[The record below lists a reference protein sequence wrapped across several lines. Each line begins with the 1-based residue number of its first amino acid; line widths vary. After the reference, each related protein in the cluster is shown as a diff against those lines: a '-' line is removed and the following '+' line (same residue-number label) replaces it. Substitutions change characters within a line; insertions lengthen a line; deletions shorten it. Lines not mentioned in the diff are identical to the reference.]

1 MDENLR
7 STPLDRRA
15 QRGNPEED
23 AEAQRRRPAGVSA
36 RSARIN
42 PTLQTAAA
50 AEQGRVSPSG
60 VFFLSGVSWMRTSVL
75 LPRGERTQC
84 ANQ

>member
-42 PTLQTAAA
+42 PPFQIA
-50 AEQGRVSPSG
+50 VN
-60 VFFLSGVSWMRTSVL
+60 VSWDKDPFTGSFFWL
-75 LPRGERTQC
+75 GFHG
-84 ANQ
+84 